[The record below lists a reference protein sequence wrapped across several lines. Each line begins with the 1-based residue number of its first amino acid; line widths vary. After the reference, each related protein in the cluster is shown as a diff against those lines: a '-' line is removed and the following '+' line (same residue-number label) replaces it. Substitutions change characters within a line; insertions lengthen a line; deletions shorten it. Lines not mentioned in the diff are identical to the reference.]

1 MIKQMFIKL
10 DNSVLELVEKL
21 QVSMK
26 TPSLDSQWIP
36 ARLPR
41 YVKGDVKRLGF
52 LCLLSFI
59 FVKSIR
65 EASLVEKAI
74 HWFSVLLSFITV
86 TAV

>member
-52 LCLLSFI
+52 SFVFFPAYSINLQVKDVLS
-59 FVKSIR
+59 
-65 EASLVEKAI
+65 
-74 HWFSVLLSFITV
+74 
-86 TAV
+86 